1 MCTNSWKKLAYTMGE
16 RPYALEMAKIYTH
29 ARIIARENATQMDH
43 KSLDVVLAKESAV
56 IILDDT
62 EAGHKDCLEERD
74 VRRVI
79 LVRPDGLVYC
89 FLCNLRCR
97 ISAINFDVE
106 QHPLWRMAEQ
116 LGATCSNK
124 LDPCVTHVVCLDT
137 RNHKSRWAVHQ
148 NKFLVRPECLP

>member
-89 FLCNLRCR
+89 FLCNLRWLVLSVIFFTMLMHLFGR
-97 ISAINFDVE
+97 I
-106 QHPLWRMAEQ
+106 Q
-116 LGATCSNK
+116 LFCSFSFPF
-124 LDPCVTHVVCLDT
+124 LCLSQ
-137 RNHKSRWAVHQ
+137 KYSRLIIYSKV
-148 NKFLVRPECLP
+148 